1 MDTNI
6 VMYSQWAEEAGLFID
21 PARCARCV
29 SGYEPNKSDD
39 KDDDVSESF
48 PRLTV

>member
-21 PARCARCV
+21 PARSLR
-29 SGYEPNKSDD
+29 E
-39 KDDDVSESF
+39 
-48 PRLTV
+48 RL